1 MPGFSKLRA
10 LARAIYD
17 RFGAHHPWTYASA
30 IASGRS
36 SPSSPLLG
44 VEVDESLRKS
54 SRKS

>member
-44 VEVDESLRKS
+44 VEVDEALRKS
-54 SRKS
+54 SSKS